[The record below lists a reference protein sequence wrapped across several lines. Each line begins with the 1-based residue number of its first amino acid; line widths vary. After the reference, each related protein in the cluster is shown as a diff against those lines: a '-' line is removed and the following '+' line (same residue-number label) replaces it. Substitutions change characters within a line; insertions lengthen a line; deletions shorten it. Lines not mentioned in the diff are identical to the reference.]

1 MNTKLL
7 NKEELSW
14 SPIVANNSMNRERQA
29 IGINSYEKD
38 IGLNPLTFLQKK
50 IDKKLVRWMDLCCGK
65 GNALIQSAKIL
76 EGKGLS
82 EQFDLN
88 GIDLVDFFSDPGK
101 LNVNLEVQ
109 NLENWVAQK
118 EYDLI
123 SIVHGLHYVGDKISL
138 IAKAI
143 SALQPGGL
151 FIANLDIENIK
162 IEGIQDSKSVV
173 RDFLNS
179 QQIEYNARRKTI
191 RSSRKEIDTDMFLYL
206 GADDKAG
213 PNYTGQEVVN
223 SYYALKAV
231 S

>member
-38 IGLNPLTFLQKK
+38 IGLNPLTFLLEKNDQKP
-50 IDKKLVRWMDLCCGK
+50 LRWLDLCCGK
-65 GNALIQSAKIL
+65 GNALIQTAKIL
-76 EGKGLS
+76 EEKGLS
-82 EQFDLN
+82 DQFDLN
-88 GIDLVDFFSDPGK
+88 GIDLVDYFSDPGK
-101 LNVNLEVQ
+101 LNLNLQVQ
-109 NLENWVAQK
+109 NLENWIPKK
-118 EYDLI
+118 EYHLI

-143 SALQPGGL
+143 SALQPEGL

-162 IEGIQDSKSVV
+162 IEGTQDPKRVV
-173 RDFLNS
+173 RDFFKS
-179 QQIEYNARRKTI
+179 QQIEYNARSKIITSGI
-191 RSSRKEIDTDMFLYL
+191 KEIDTSMFLYL